1 MAEAI
6 AQVVGFLLVCMA
18 AGAVA
23 SSFPPRAR
31 EWYAAL
37 KKPPWTPPDRAF
49 GPVWAIL
56 YLVMGF
62 SAWLVWRHAGWEG
75 APAALLLFFVQLV
88 FNVLWAALFF
98 GMRSPAAAL
107 VEISVLWVM
116 IAATAAAFWPVS
128 PAAALMLVPY
138 LAWISFLAA
147 LTLSVWRMNR
157 AAPTTPR

>member
-31 EWYAAL
+31 GWYAAL
-37 KKPPWTPPDRAF
+37 RKPPWTPPDHAF
-49 GPVWAIL
+49 GPVWTVI
-56 YLVMGF
+56 YLVMGLA
-62 SAWLVWRHAGWEG
+62 AWMVWRRAGWEG
-75 APAALLLFFVQLV
+75 APAALTLFLGQLV
-88 FNVLWAALFF
+88 LNVLWSALFF
-98 GMRSPAAAL
+98 GMRSPAAAFI
-107 VEISVLWVM
+107 EIVILWAM
-116 IAATAAAFWPVS
+116 IAATAAAFWSIS

-147 LTLSVWRMNR
+147 LTLAVWRMNR
-157 AAPTTPR
+157 AAPTMPR